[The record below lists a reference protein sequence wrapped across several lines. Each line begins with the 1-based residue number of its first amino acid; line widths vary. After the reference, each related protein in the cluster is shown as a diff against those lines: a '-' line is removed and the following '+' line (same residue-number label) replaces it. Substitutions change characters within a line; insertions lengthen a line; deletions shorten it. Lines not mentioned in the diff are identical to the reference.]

1 MKRVCGDPPPH
12 FFLSVPVYPLLLLIT
27 SLADVILQCFN
38 SSIAQTFPPLSSPSP
53 HHLTLSCLA
62 PDGVDVILYR
72 WLHSKLPNSWDT
84 FLPEIVVCMC
94 RCSFPGSLFLNPGLY
109 LYQPTTCIIHS
120 SPTFFRGFDI
130 KTHQTLK
137 EFLLSLLVPTHH
149 PRPHA
154 GDLGSVGVAAAT
166 VRSVMGWD
174 SSCQE
179 DEIRWT
185 QYQLYG
191 EGSKNTS
198 R

>member
-120 SPTFFRGFDI
+120 SPTFFQRFWHQNPSDI
-130 KTHQTLK
+130 KRVSVISSCANPSSSPTRWRFGECGSRSSHGEVSHGLRF
-137 EFLLSLLVPTHH
+137 FLSGGWDPVNPVPTIWRRFEKH
-149 PRPHA
+149 
-154 GDLGSVGVAAAT
+154 
-166 VRSVMGWD
+166 
-174 SSCQE
+174 
-179 DEIRWT
+179 
-185 QYQLYG
+185 
-191 EGSKNTS
+191 
-198 R
+198 